1 MPALGSADCFHDLSA
16 ATAVRAGPTVNAPA
30 AMTVRADILAR
41 PGCSVCGL
49 IAGIERLTGIGCMH
63 PDLCTSA
70 FILRVLRVV
79 PRHSCLLTVLN
90 APISRWLP
98 LMAEIDGR
106 KADIR
111 HSWPHCEAAPSVRRY
126 LEPMNFQSAAKV
138 LVRHS
143 RRCPTT
149 AAMARQRRGSRLKK
163 PQMKKSAVASVG
175 EKRCNCE
182 AADGQPRSNPIG
194 KARFGLG
201 TKQS

>member
-41 PGCSVCGL
+41 PGCSARGL
-49 IAGIERLTGIGCMH
+49 IARIERLTGIGCMH
-63 PDLCTSA
+63 PVLCTSA
-70 FILRVLRVV
+70 FVLRVLRVV
-79 PRHSCLLTVLN
+79 PRHSFLLTVLN

-126 LEPMNFQSAAKV
+126 LEQTNFNSPAQIVV
-138 LVRHS
+138 L
-143 RRCPTT
+143 
-149 AAMARQRRGSRLKK
+149 
-163 PQMKKSAVASVG
+163 
-175 EKRCNCE
+175 
-182 AADGQPRSNPIG
+182 D
-194 KARFGLG
+194 
-201 TKQS
+201 